1 MPDGTVARIDDLR
14 ALLRHHA
21 HLYYTLDA
29 PEITDA
35 EYDALMRELQ
45 ELEAQHPELVTPDSP
60 TQRVGAEPLPEFTKV
75 EHPYP
80 MTSLADA
87 FSREEVTAWLDR
99 ARRLLPEGTSLSFV
113 AEPKIDGL
121 AVALTYEEGLLV
133 RGATRGDGTIG
144 EDITANV
151 RTVRNVPLHIP
162 VSGTFSA
169 PRLIEVRGEIYMPR
183 GLFARLNEQRVAQGQ
198 NPFANPRNAAAGSV
212 RQLDPRITATR
223 PLRLFAY
230 SVGYVEGTELDTQWQ
245 VLGYLGELGFAVNP
259 DVRLYTGIEQVLAYC
274 EEWMGK
280 RDGLDY
286 EADGLVVKI
295 DDFAIQRRL
304 GVVGNAPRWAVAYK
318 FPAREATTRLL
329 DIAINVGRTGV
340 LTPYAILDPV
350 RVGGVTIRQASLHN
364 FDDMA
369 RRDIRRGDVVVVR
382 RAGDVIP
389 QVLGPVQALRD
400 GTEKPLPMPDICPVC
415 GEPVAREEGEV
426 AIYCVNAACPAQVV
440 RRIEHWASRG
450 ALAIDGLGYKVAL
463 QLFRS
468 HLLTDVADLYAL
480 ERDDLIALEG
490 FGEKRADNLLSA
502 IADSRDRPL
511 WRVITGLGVRGVGST
526 VARTLTNHY
535 RSLDSLMAA
544 SLEELEEIEGIGPRI
559 ARDILSFLGRPRHRE
574 LVAKLRRNGVSL
586 RDEPVSDRGPVPL
599 EGMTFVITGTLPTMS
614 REAATALIQEYGG
627 RVTGSVSTKTTR
639 LLVGDN
645 PGATKFSK
653 AQRLGIP
660 VIDEEGLSQMM
671 GVSQDASEG
680 DDAINSTRP
689 R

>member
-1 MPDGTVARIDDLR
+1 
-14 ALLRHHA
+14 
-21 HLYYTLDA
+21 
-29 PEITDA
+29 
-35 EYDALMRELQ
+35 
-45 ELEAQHPELVTPDSP
+45 
-60 TQRVGAEPLPEFTKV
+60 
-75 EHPYP
+75 
-80 MTSLADA
+80 
-87 FSREEVTAWLDR
+87 
-99 ARRLLPEGTSLSFV
+99 
-113 AEPKIDGL
+113 
-121 AVALTYEEGLLV
+121 
-133 RGATRGDGTIG
+133 
-144 EDITANV
+144 
-151 RTVRNVPLHIP
+151 
-162 VSGTFSA
+162 
-169 PRLIEVRGEIYMPR
+169 
-183 GLFARLNEQRVAQGQ
+183 
-198 NPFANPRNAAAGSV
+198 
-212 RQLDPRITATR
+212 
-223 PLRLFAY
+223 
-230 SVGYVEGTELDTQWQ
+230 
-245 VLGYLGELGFAVNP
+245 
-259 DVRLYTGIEQVLAYC
+259 
-274 EEWMGK
+274 MGK
-280 RDGLDY
+280 RDALDY

-535 RSLDSLMAA
+535 PSLDSLMAA